1 MANKNLAYRAYA
13 KENLITVTLA
23 TSTNNN
29 QIKECYAFIRFS
41 KGFNDTNKRSY
52 NTKQAIVIKF
62 NLLEF
67 AALGEAFRYAANNKG
82 DSTYVKYANP
92 QLSKDTKDELRKKVT
107 LKSQYLNA
115 SSGNVLIGTKFT
127 RYEMQAIANDIEQM
141 VKVANK
147 ELWNG

>member
-13 KENLITVTLA
+13 KENLVTA
-23 TSTNNN
+23 TMVCAINDK

-41 KGFNDTNKRSY
+41 KGFNDANKRSY
-52 NTKQAIVIKF
+52 DTKQAIVIKF

-67 AALGEAFRYAANNKG
+67 AALGEAFKYAANNKG

-92 QLSKDTKDELRKKVT
+92 QLSKDTEDELRKKVT

-115 SSGNVLIGTKFT
+115 SSGNLLIGTKFT

-141 VKVANK
+141 VKVANR